1 MLLVGPSG
9 WLHSAFHRIQTPA
22 PSPVPVRAKPLHSAL
37 HCIQTYETPAGTLQ
51 NQPLHSAL
59 HCIQT
64 CYHSGHNHDLSLVA
78 LRSSLHSNRKNGK
91 GSSRVYAVALRSSL
105 HSNVDMLVRLGIKV
119 FCCTPLFIAFK
130 QLFKRSVPVKFIL
143 LHSALHRIQTHKDGF
158 SILERAGLHSAL
170 HRIQTRSLLGFLWS
184 FRVALCS
191 SSHSNE
197 RRLRIY
203 MTSQASAVA
212 LCSSSHSNVLK
223 QVEEEKPILAGCTLL
238 FIAFKQRQRFKKS

>member
-37 HCIQTYETPAGTLQ
+37 HRIQTYETPAGTLQ

-105 HSNVDMLVRLGIKV
+105 HSNVDMLVRLSIKV
-119 FCCTPLFIAFK
+119 FCCTLLFIAFK
-130 QLFKRSVPVKFIL
+130 RTRMVFRFLKELGCTLLFIAFKRIEAGGRRKANSCR
-143 LHSALHRIQTHKDGF
+143 LHSALHRIQTGW
-158 SILERAGLHSAL
+158 IA
-170 HRIQTRSLLGFLWS
+170 S
-184 FRVALCS
+184 F
-191 SSHSNE
+191 
-197 RRLRIY
+197 
-203 MTSQASAVA
+203 
-212 LCSSSHSNVLK
+212 
-223 QVEEEKPILAGCTLL
+223 
-238 FIAFKQRQRFKKS
+238 F

>member
-37 HCIQTYETPAGTLQ
+37 HRIQTYETPAGTLQ

-64 CYHSGHNHDLSLVA
+64 CYHSGHNHDLSL
-78 LRSSLHSNRKNGK
+78 
-91 GSSRVYAVALRSSL
+91 VALRSSL

-143 LHSALHRIQTHKDGF
+143 LHSALHRIQT
-158 SILERAGLHSAL
+158 
-170 HRIQTRSLLGFLWS
+170 
-184 FRVALCS
+184 
-191 SSHSNE
+191 
-197 RRLRIY
+197 
-203 MTSQASAVA
+203 
-212 LCSSSHSNVLK
+212 
-223 QVEEEKPILAGCTLL
+223 VESE
-238 FIAFKQRQRFKKS
+238 